1 MLRRR
6 KTLLLILIA
15 ALSIGAMSFG
25 LVTSGAWFTD
35 SAAATGAILISGS
48 LDLHVTGGP
57 LRANDLEPSEEYNLL
72 GEFCAENT
80 GSTTLKYRGRFESPE
95 PISHDLLNYLNMR
108 VERRDNGWKL
118 LQEIFGTPPVAT
130 EGLPFY
136 FKTPEQDPSVQI
148 HYIVTGSLPPGERD
162 CYRLSVRLDT
172 DTPDEVQGKS
182 VQFFLHLEATQ
193 PENPGW
199 E

>member
-15 ALSIGAMSFG
+15 VLSFGAMSFG

-35 SAAATGAILISGS
+35 SAAASGAILISGS

-57 LRANDLEPSEEYNLL
+57 LRANDLEPSQEYTLL
-72 GEFCAENT
+72 GEFCNENT
-80 GSTTLKYRGRFESPE
+80 GSTPLKYRGRFESPQ
-95 PISHDLLNYLNMR
+95 PISHDLLKYLNMR
-108 VERRDNGWKL
+108 VERRENGWEL
-118 LQEIFGTPPVAT
+118 LQEILGNPPVET

-136 FKTPEQDPSVQI
+136 FKTPEQDPGVQI
-148 HYIVTGSLPPGERD
+148 HHVVSGSLTPGGRD
-162 CYRLSVRLDT
+162 CYRLSVRLDP
-172 DTPDEVQGKS
+172 DTPDEIQGKS